1 MLGRHKSS
9 LERQIKEALAIER
22 IECDLIM
29 NGKAEWG
36 LNLIPRLQNAPTPEG
51 SQTQNN
57 PSKVN
62 FEPTNRPKRS
72 YNGFTK
78 DPQQNTPQ
86 EQENPQNLSKLAPQN
101 QPSFESQFKQRKR
114 RRMETQRE

>member
-1 MLGRHKSS
+1 
-9 LERQIKEALAIER
+9 
-22 IECDLIM
+22 M

-114 RRMETQRE
+114 RRMEIQREQASTERKTGTDQWSD